1 MEEIRSDVDKIMD
14 FLRSLHGQDASFS
27 TIEQNTS
34 LTHTR
39 VRKWVRL
46 LEEKRQVQVRY
57 HFTSERVRWIGAEKK
72 TDEPAG
78 SAEYRIRTEDAS
90 SPYVPRNERARGH
103 IGERVERRYPG
114 PSILDQADY
123 PRAIA
128 DEEKT
133 AQPSFTPPGRTAQE
147 TGQTAQET
155 WRTAQEEKS
164 GSEPV
169 EERAQEEKPD
179 SVPPLNEKMAA
190 SEKEAVPSAEAAPQ
204 KEAAS
209 QNEAAL
215 EKETTPGD
223 GATPQKEE
231 RPVPDRPVPATEN
244 LPPRLFDIGLALG
257 KTGPGRIHG
266 AGSASAKD
274 ELSTSSGS
282 GMPTTFALQSAP
294 RMFPKPLLMPT
305 VPIPQ
310 PVRIEFSADIPL
322 SPVQKNDP
330 QFSKMSQKL
339 KKQMALIGARSRRIA
354 KLEAQK
360 RRLLAEVYQP
370 LEHKLDQDVEQVS
383 GKLLDFERRILD
395 LHARSAR
402 LPDEMEDVS
411 SQQTDMAEMSAQLQ
425 QVYDETSHVVS
436 EALAS
441 LGESRESMSSHVE
454 LISAGVQGEER
465 YLAEMTGTV
474 NALGA
479 MQAEVEA
486 RLSEARQAIEDEQ
499 ARLREAD
506 RKLEALVGVKA
517 SLEAELLASSKEI
530 RTQKL
535 SLSELERH
543 ISRLDDVQ
551 RWVASNREEYDRKML
566 ALADYIKNAQGDY
579 SALKESIDASFAR
592 RYISELRNLSLSY
605 EFEYAQA
612 HRMEE
617 DIDMRLSRAKEQLS
631 ALVLKARSIADLQEV
646 QLAEISGP
654 SAQRATEGVM
664 RGEKVEKAFLKDKGR
679 ERMRELILRTIEEAP
694 EFGGSAKEKEKKN
707 GAEDR
712 PRTPS
717 SDARS
722 NASSSRRPKKKPAK
736 GKKKR

>member
-34 LTHTR
+34 LTHAR
-39 VRKWVRL
+39 VRKWIRL

-78 SAEYRIRTEDAS
+78 SAESRIRTEDAS
-90 SPYVPRNERARGH
+90 SPYAPRNERAQAH
-103 IGERVERRYPG
+103 IGARVERSYPG
-114 PSILDQADY
+114 PSVLDSADY

-147 TGQTAQET
+147 TEHVAQETGQTAQEAEHA
-155 WRTAQEEKS
+155 AQEAER

-179 SVPPLNEKMAA
+179 SVPPLHE
-190 SEKEAVPSAEAAPQ
+190 ET
-204 KEAAS
+204 AAS
-209 QNEAAL
+209 QKEAAL

-223 GATPQKEE
+223 GVTPKKEE
-231 RPVPDRPVPATEN
+231 RAVSDRPIPALEN

-257 KTGPGRIHG
+257 KTGPGRIRD
-266 AGSASAKD
+266 AGSSSAKD
-274 ELSTSSGS
+274 ALSTSSGS

-322 SPVQKNDP
+322 PLVQKNDP
-330 QFSKMSQKL
+330 QFSKMNQKL

-360 RRLLAEVYQP
+360 RRLLAEIYQP
-370 LEHKLDQDVEQVS
+370 LEHKLDQDVQQVS
-383 GKLLDFERRILD
+383 GKLLDFEQRILD

-411 SQQTDMAEMSAQLQ
+411 AQQTDMAEMSAQLQ

-441 LGESRESMSSHVE
+441 LGESRESMSRHVE

-506 RKLEALVGVKA
+506 GKLEALVGVKA

-612 HRMEE
+612 HCMEE

-654 SAQRATEGVM
+654 SAQRAKEGVM

-694 EFGGSAKEKEKKN
+694 EFGDAAKGKEKKN

-722 NASSSRRPKKKPAK
+722 NASSSRRSKKKSAK